1 MKQKFHLAY
10 ESIKPI
16 NIIRHTL
23 KEAAESVDIKEN
35 LFITSIGIISGF
47 LTRKYVAGNGKV
59 WMPGKRSYLKTLFR
73 VWAAFL
79 NPMAKAGEALSPF
92 EGG

>member
-1 MKQKFHLAY
+1 MEGLDARK
-10 ESIKPI
+10 IKM
-16 NIIRHTL
+16 
-23 KEAAESVDIKEN
+23 S
-35 LFITSIGIISGF
+35 
-47 LTRKYVAGNGKV
+47 
-59 WMPGKRSYLKTLFR
+59 RSYLKTLFR